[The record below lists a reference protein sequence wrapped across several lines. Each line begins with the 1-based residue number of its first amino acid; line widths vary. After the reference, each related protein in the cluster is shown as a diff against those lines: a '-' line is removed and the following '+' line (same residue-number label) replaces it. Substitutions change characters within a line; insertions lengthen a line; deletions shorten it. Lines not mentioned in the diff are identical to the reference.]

1 MSQHSHQIWNGWN
14 DYIHE
19 DFHPTKAD
27 HHISTEELMS
37 TLPLY
42 PHSQQGADTMIPYKS
57 VGPPWSNAHDDGL
70 EFALIP
76 VDFDTEFG
84 GQQLM
89 LAEEASNHPPG
100 TLDALDVLGGQDIVE
115 QTDSC
120 INPASVFGAGSA
132 TKRPLAPSRSR
143 KSSQARHVCA
153 VCSRSFDRTQRA
165 HDCANR
171 DLGLEPYVCGG
182 RCETANW
189 YVSQL
194 DFNYEC

>member
-1 MSQHSHQIWNGWN
+1 MLIPL
-14 DYIHE
+14 IH
-19 DFHPTKAD
+19 PD

-76 VDFDTEFG
+76 VDFDTVLGE
-84 GQQLM
+84 QRSM
-89 LAEEASNHPPG
+89 LAEVVSNHPP
-100 TLDALDVLGGQDIVE
+100 DALDRFDIPGGQDIVE
-115 QTDSC
+115 DTELC
-120 INPASVFGAGSA
+120 INPGSLSGAGPV

-143 KSSQARHVCA
+143 KSSQGRHVCV
-153 VCSRSFDRTQRA
+153 VCSRSFDRIQRA
-165 HDCANR
+165 NDCANR

-182 RCETANW
+182 ECKTMNW
-189 YVSQL
+189 YIL
-194 DFNYEC
+194 RLEFI